1 MSRDSGAVSYSQP
14 TGMGAWSCFRSSSV
28 NREVVRAL
36 VAAGL
41 FLADLHQD
49 VVQERG
55 SAEAVEVRREPV
67 DAKRLVG
74 EHQVL
79 DRLLRVADAAG
90 GLEADAPAGFVVD
103 VADRLEHHERDR
115 ERGRRGQLAGGGL

>member
-14 TGMGAWSCFRSSSV
+14 PGMGAWSCFRSSSV

-41 FLADLHQD
+41 FLPNLHQD

-55 SAEAVEVRREPV
+55 GAEAVEVGRQPV
-67 DAKRLVG
+67 DAERLVR
-74 EHQVL
+74 EDEVV
-79 DRLLRVADAAG
+79 DSLLRVADAAR
-90 GLEADAPAGFVVD
+90 GLEADAPAGLVV
-103 VADRLEHHERDR
+103 
-115 ERGRRGQLAGGGL
+115 